1 MAAYSEAFPPH
12 RPPLASLRSVPP
24 SRPHSR
30 PRRGAAGQAP
40 WRRLPVDASRLLRPL
55 CRAQLAGRSCRP
67 LPETRGRGGAG
78 PHRGLPGG
86 GARGAG
92 GVRRGAG
99 GRGRA
104 SRGGREGRGK
114 ALIMFRG
121 KGSLPAREPGA
132 RRRPRRSPPLGRL
145 FTSNTFDVISDDAF
159 MGLPHLEYLF
169 IENNSIKS
177 ISRNTF
183 RGLKSLIHLSLA
195 NNNLQSLPKDIFKG
209 LDSLTNVD
217 LRGNA
222 FNCDCKLKWLV
233 EWLGS
238 TNATVEDIYCESP
251 PEYKKRKINS
261 LSSKEFDC
269 IITEFEVFQSLPYQ
283 SLSVDTFSYMN
294 DEHVVIAQ
302 PFTGKCIF
310 LEWDHVEVMFRNYD
324 NITGTSTVVCKPIVI
339 ESQLYVIVAQLF
351 GGSHIYKRDIF
362 ANKFI
367 KIQDIEIL
375 KIRKPNDIETFRIA
389 EDWYFVVADSSKAGF
404 TTVYKWNGNG
414 FYSHQSLH
422 AWYRDT
428 DVEFLE
434 IAGKPHLILS
444 SSSQRPVIY
453 QWNKGT
459 NEFVKR
465 FDIQDMEDAYA
476 VKHFKVKEDVYI
488 CLTRFIGDSKVMKW
502 GGSAFLDLQ
511 RMPSRGSMVF
521 QPLQIRNYQY
531 AILGSDYS
539 FTQVYYWDAEKAKFV
554 KFQELNIQAP
564 RSFIHVS
571 IDKRDFLFASSF
583 KGTTLIYKHVRVDLS
598 A

>member
-1 MAAYSEAFPPH
+1 
-12 RPPLASLRSVPP
+12 
-24 SRPHSR
+24 
-30 PRRGAAGQAP
+30 
-40 WRRLPVDASRLLRPL
+40 
-55 CRAQLAGRSCRP
+55 
-67 LPETRGRGGAG
+67 
-78 PHRGLPGG
+78 
-86 GARGAG
+86 
-92 GVRRGAG
+92 
-99 GRGRA
+99 
-104 SRGGREGRGK
+104 
-114 ALIMFRG
+114 
-121 KGSLPAREPGA
+121 
-132 RRRPRRSPPLGRL
+132 
-145 FTSNTFDVISDDAF
+145 
-159 MGLPHLEYLF
+159 
-169 IENNSIKS
+169 
-177 ISRNTF
+177 
-183 RGLKSLIHLSLA
+183 
-195 NNNLQSLPKDIFKG
+195 
-209 LDSLTNVD
+209 
-217 LRGNA
+217 
-222 FNCDCKLKWLV
+222 
-233 EWLGS
+233 
-238 TNATVEDIYCESP
+238 
-251 PEYKKRKINS
+251 
-261 LSSKEFDC
+261 
-269 IITEFEVFQSLPYQ
+269 
-283 SLSVDTFSYMN
+283 MN

-324 NITGTSTVVCKPIVI
+324 NITGMNTARKITLQQLIQKVVLTLSSTFLFIGTSTVVCKPIVI

-428 DVEFLE
+428 DVEYLE
-434 IAGKPHLILS
+434 ISGKPHLILS

-521 QPLQIRNYQY
+521 QPLQINNYQY

-554 KFQELNIQAP
+554 KFQELNVQAP

-583 KGTTLIYKHVRVDLS
+583 KGTTLIYTHVIVDLS

>member
-1 MAAYSEAFPPH
+1 
-12 RPPLASLRSVPP
+12 
-24 SRPHSR
+24 
-30 PRRGAAGQAP
+30 
-40 WRRLPVDASRLLRPL
+40 
-55 CRAQLAGRSCRP
+55 
-67 LPETRGRGGAG
+67 
-78 PHRGLPGG
+78 
-86 GARGAG
+86 
-92 GVRRGAG
+92 
-99 GRGRA
+99 
-104 SRGGREGRGK
+104 
-114 ALIMFRG
+114 
-121 KGSLPAREPGA
+121 
-132 RRRPRRSPPLGRL
+132 
-145 FTSNTFDVISDDAF
+145 
-159 MGLPHLEYLF
+159 
-169 IENNSIKS
+169 
-177 ISRNTF
+177 
-183 RGLKSLIHLSLA
+183 
-195 NNNLQSLPKDIFKG
+195 
-209 LDSLTNVD
+209 
-217 LRGNA
+217 
-222 FNCDCKLKWLV
+222 
-233 EWLGS
+233 
-238 TNATVEDIYCESP
+238 
-251 PEYKKRKINS
+251 
-261 LSSKEFDC
+261 
-269 IITEFEVFQSLPYQ
+269 
-283 SLSVDTFSYMN
+283 MN

-324 NITGTSTVVCKPIVI
+324 NITGMSIAHQITLQQLIPPKKVMLTLSFTSLFIGTSTVVCKPIVI